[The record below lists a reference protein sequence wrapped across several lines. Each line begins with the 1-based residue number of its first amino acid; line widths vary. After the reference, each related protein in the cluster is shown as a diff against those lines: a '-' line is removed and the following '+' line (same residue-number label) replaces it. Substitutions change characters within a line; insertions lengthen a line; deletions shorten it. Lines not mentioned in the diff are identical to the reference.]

1 MKKQY
6 MREAIAL
13 AGQGA
18 ERGDGGPFGALV
30 VLHGEIIGRG
40 WNRVLADTDP
50 TAHAEMIAL
59 RQAARR
65 LGDVHLTGATLYSSC
80 EPCPMCLSAAYW
92 AHVDHICY
100 GATADDAAAIGFD
113 DRFIYQ
119 DLVRPRQQRR
129 IPMEPVSREQVLK
142 LFDSW
147 EKSGNKVIY

>member
-13 AGQGA
+13 AEAGA
-18 ERGDGGPFGALV
+18 GRGDGGPFGALV
-30 VLHGEIIGRG
+30 VLEGEVIGRG

-65 LGDVHLTGATLYSSC
+65 LGDVHLAGATLYSSC

-92 AHVDHICY
+92 AHVGHICY

-113 DRFIYQ
+113 DRLIYQ
-119 DLVRPRQQRR
+119 DLARPRERRR
-129 IPMEPVSREQVLK
+129 IPMEPVSREQVLE
-142 LFDSW
+142 LFENW
-147 EKSGNKVIY
+147 EKSGNRILY

>member
-13 AGQGA
+13 AEKGAGQ
-18 ERGDGGPFGALV
+18 GDGGPFGALV
-30 VLHGEIIGRG
+30 VLDGEVIGHG

-59 RQAARR
+59 RQAAQR
-65 LGDVHLTGATLYSSC
+65 LGNVHLTGATLYSSC

-92 AHVDHICY
+92 AHVQHICY

-113 DRFIYQ
+113 DHFIYQ
-119 DLVRPRQQRR
+119 DLARPREQRR
-129 IPMEPVSREQVLK
+129 ILLESVSREPVLE
-142 LFDSW
+142 LFREW
-147 EKSGNKVIY
+147 ERSGGKVLY